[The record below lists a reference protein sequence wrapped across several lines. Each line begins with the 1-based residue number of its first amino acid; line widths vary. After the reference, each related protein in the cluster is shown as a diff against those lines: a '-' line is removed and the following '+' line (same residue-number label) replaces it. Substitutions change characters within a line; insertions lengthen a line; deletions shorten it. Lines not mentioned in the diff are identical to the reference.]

1 MGKTFLLSTVLTWGV
16 LILLIPAQGAK
27 SDDPTRTTEYGEI
40 RGTHINIKRFD
51 KGVNVFLGIPFARP
65 PTGALRF
72 SPPQP
77 PEPWS
82 EVREAT
88 SYPSMCL
95 QDITNLESLRKFLN
109 INFSITATSEDC
121 LYLNIYVPDHAKEG
135 ARLPVMVW
143 VHGGCLLSGSASMYD
158 GSKLSASQNIVVVT
172 IQYRLG
178 LLGFFSTG
186 DEHASGNWG
195 YLDQVAALK
204 WVQENIAHFGGDPG
218 HVTVFEESIGGMRV
232 SSYVLYPISKTLFYR
247 QTMESRVVIHPGLT
261 SFSSESITSHIAN
274 ISACESYSSAAI
286 VECLRNKTEREI
298 LAISKQFV
306 IIPGMVNGQFFP
318 KHSADLLTSAK
329 FHHLPSI
336 IGTNNYDWIIPVR
349 LGISQFKE
357 EITRENIR
365 EMLLSP
371 LIKSMNPEDV
381 NIFIDKYLGNTE
393 DPKELRLR
401 LQEMMGNLIFFM
413 PSFRVARYQQSP
425 SSQVYFYAFHHRL
438 SMLKGTEPDYIE
450 VNLADELR
458 FIFGAQFL
466 HRATKEENLIG
477 EKIMVYWANFVK
489 NGPALLADLQPE

>member
-298 LAISKQFV
+298 LAISK
-306 IIPGMVNGQFFP
+306 
-318 KHSADLLTSAK
+318 
-329 FHHLPSI
+329 
-336 IGTNNYDWIIPVR
+336 R